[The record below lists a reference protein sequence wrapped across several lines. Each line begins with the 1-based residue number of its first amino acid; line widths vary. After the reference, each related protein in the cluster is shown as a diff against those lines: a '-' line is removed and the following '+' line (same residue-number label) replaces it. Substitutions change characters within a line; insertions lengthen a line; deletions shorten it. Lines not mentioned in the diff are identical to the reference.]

1 MTKKDESPE
10 EAANPYWSDEL
21 LAVLAE
27 ALGDED
33 RARQT
38 LEGIIQQAQEGKAM
52 QTLSTERLAS
62 HLTELYGRIA
72 EGVQNSG
79 VKKRRSLDTKS
90 GVVAQAATAAID
102 KAHSEL
108 LEELLE
114 ERVAMAEELAER
126 KRELTK
132 AKDKS
137 DATVRVASA
146 LERAKEAA
154 EAESRKASA
163 ALEKLKGERAATL
176 LRSQKAEIKAN
187 DANAKREALRTATE
201 EMLSLLSQM
210 NPDMVKPVRDALRA
224 AKTPS
229 EPPPQE
235 ELQADYTT
243 PEERDGS
250 GSEHNGNESDARSDD
265 PVRGGGGTRRSR
277 RPGGGE
283 RSQHGVSSAACRAG
297 TAGGSQSPRQ
307 L

>member
-1 MTKKDESPE
+1 
-10 EAANPYWSDEL
+10 
-21 LAVLAE
+21 
-27 ALGDED
+27 
-33 RARQT
+33 
-38 LEGIIQQAQEGKAM
+38 M

-62 HLTELYGRIA
+62 YLTELYGRIA

-126 KRELTK
+126 KRELTR

-154 EAESRKASA
+154 EADTKKALA

-187 DANAKREALRTATE
+187 EADSKREALRTATE
-201 EMLSLLSQM
+201 EMLY
-210 NPDMVKPVRDALRA
+210 VVTALA
-224 AKTPS
+224 
-229 EPPPQE
+229 
-235 ELQADYTT
+235 
-243 PEERDGS
+243 
-250 GSEHNGNESDARSDD
+250 
-265 PVRGGGGTRRSR
+265 
-277 RPGGGE
+277 
-283 RSQHGVSSAACRAG
+283 
-297 TAGGSQSPRQ
+297 
-307 L
+307 